1 MSNLIVNG
9 LDLTYRPKND
19 IWVACLGPNYVVHF
33 NHPPGAHW
41 KAYLPL
47 GVEPIA
53 TAKTLD
59 ACVIEVQKHYE
70 LRQQKRRERINLIFQ
85 GVYQ

>member
-1 MSNLIVNG
+1 MSNLIING
-9 LDLTYRPKND
+9 IDLTYRQKSD
-19 IWVACLGPNYVVHF
+19 IWVACLGPDYVVHF

-41 KAYLPL
+41 KAYLPR
-47 GVEPIA
+47 GVESIA

-85 GVYQ
+85 GG

>member
-19 IWVACLGPNYVVHF
+19 IWVACLGPDYVVHF

-41 KAYLPL
+41 KAYLPR

-59 ACVIEVQKHYE
+59 DCVIEVQKHYE
-70 LRQQKRRERINLIFQ
+70 LRQQKRLKRINLIFQ
-85 GVYQ
+85 GV